1 MCSSDLPGGSD
12 GLSVLPA
19 GTVPPNPAE
28 LLGSA
33 RMADAVS
40 GLRGSYDK
48 VLLDAAPLLPVT
60 DAAVC
65 AGLADGVLL
74 VVRWGRTSR
83 EEVAEAAA
91 MLEQVHANVLGA
103 VLNGRRLTRS
113 ERRRYS
119 SDVTAFSWA
128 SAGSGEH

>member
-1 MCSSDLPGGSD
+1 
-12 GLSVLPA
+12 
-19 GTVPPNPAE
+19 
-28 LLGSA
+28 
-33 RMADAVS
+33 MADAVA
-40 GLRGSYDK
+40 GLRSAYDK

-65 AGLADGVLL
+65 SAVADGVLL

-83 EEVAEAAA
+83 TEVAEAVA
-91 MLEQVHANVLGA
+91 MLEQVHATVLGS

-119 SDVTAFSWA
+119 SDPSAFSW
-128 SAGSGEH
+128 SPTTPEHAG